1 MNKPMKRLSLYLFLI
16 LFTLPT
22 PSQANDIRDF
32 QIEGMSIGDSALDY
46 FSEDELKNAN
56 VESYKDK
63 KFLMLGIWKEYK
75 IYDVLQIYVKPNDSK
90 YEIYGIAGVIAYSDN
105 LEACYKKMDEIA
117 NNFSVIFK
125 NLKKQDHGRLI
136 NPVESDP
143 YGGTYNLVSF
153 DFTDRSRMQV
163 SCNDWSEK
171 SAIFDSVKV
180 EIFSREVSIYL
191 ASKI

>member
-1 MNKPMKRLSLYLFLI
+1 MIKRFLI
-16 LFTLPT
+16 IMILIFNL
-22 PSQANDIRDF
+22 SNLSFADDISDF

-46 FSEDELKNAN
+46 FSEDELKNAR

-75 IYDVLQIYVKPNDSK
+75 LYDALQIYVKPNDSK
-90 YEIYGIAGVIAYSDN
+90 YEIHGIAGVIVYSDD

-117 NNFSVIFK
+117 NDFSVIFK
-125 NLKKQDHGRLI
+125 NLEKQDHGRLI

-143 YGGTYNLVSF
+143 YGGTYDLISF
-153 DFTDRSRMQV
+153 EFTDRSRMQV

-171 SAIFDSVKV
+171 SAIVDSVKV
-180 EIFSREVSIYL
+180 EVYSQEVAKYID
-191 ASKI
+191 SKS

>member
-1 MNKPMKRLSLYLFLI
+1 MKRLSLYLFLL
-16 LFTLPT
+16 LFTLQA
-22 PSQANDIRDF
+22 PSWADDIRDF
-32 QIEGMSIGDSALDY
+32 EIEGMSIGDSALDF
-46 FSEDELKNAN
+46 FSEDELKNAR

-75 IYDVLQIYVKPNDSK
+75 LYDVLQIYVIPNDSK
-90 YEIYGIAGVIAYSDN
+90 YEIHGIAGIIVYSDD

-117 NNFSVIFK
+117 NDFSVIFK

-143 YGGTYNLVSF
+143 YGGTYDLVSF
-153 DFTDRSRMQV
+153 DFTNRSRMQV

-171 SAIFDSVKV
+171 SAIVDSVKV
-180 EIFSREVSIYL
+180 EIFSREASIYL
-191 ASKI
+191 ASKN